1 MMMCE
6 GVSRTMLV
14 STEDEHQTSC
24 KRYVLKCTIEN
35 TVSENVWILE
45 WYWFV
50 NTREGRMKR
59 DRND

>member
-14 STEDEHQTSC
+14 STEDEHQASC
-24 KRYVLKCTIEN
+24 KRCVLKCTVEN

-45 WYWFV
+45 WY
-50 NTREGRMKR
+50 
-59 DRND
+59 

>member
-14 STEDEHQTSC
+14 STEDEHQASC
-24 KRYVLKCTIEN
+24 KRCVLKGTIEY

-50 NTREGRMKR
+50 NIREERQK
-59 DRND
+59 